1 MKSVVVGFGG
11 ALPKKCVKNDELP
24 ASLNTS
30 DEWISQRTGIKQRYV
45 ISDGEST
52 STLATEAAEDA
63 LNFAKISPN
72 DVDLIVVGTTT
83 GDYTFPAT
91 ACVVQK
97 NLNITNGGPAFD
109 VSAACSGFIYAL
121 DIADSFMRTGKA
133 KNALVIGADSFS
145 KILDW
150 SDRSSCVLFGDGAGA
165 VVLKAEENTDKG
177 IQYCKIHA
185 DGTYTDC
192 LVTSGGVATTQ
203 EAGVVTM
210 KGRETFKFAV
220 EKFCDSFRE
229 LLKSNKLTVDDIDL
243 IVPHQANVRIIN
255 KLIDVLKIDPKKVV
269 ITIDRHS
276 NTSAATIP
284 LALNEIKDTIGTNGA
299 DKNIVL
305 LSMGAGFTWGAVLV
319 KM

>member
-11 ALPKKCVKNDELP
+11 ALPQKCIKNDELP

-45 ISDGEST
+45 IGEGEST
-52 STLATEAAEDA
+52 STLATKAAKEALD
-63 LNFAKISPN
+63 FAKVSPN
-72 DVDLIVVGTTT
+72 DIDLIVVGTTT

-97 NLNITNGGPAFD
+97 NLNISNGCPAFD
-109 VSAACSGFIYAL
+109 VSAACSGFVYAL
-121 DIADSFMRTGKA
+121 DIANSFVRTGKA
-133 KNALVIGADSFS
+133 RHALVIGADSFS

-150 SDRSSCVLFGDGAGA
+150 NDRASCVLFGDGAGA

-177 IQYCKIHA
+177 IQYCKTYSDGSCA
-185 DGTYTDC
+185 DF
-192 LVTSGGVATTQ
+192 LITSGGVATTQ
-203 EAGVVTM
+203 NAGVVTM
-210 KGRETFKFAV
+210 KGREVFKFAV

-229 LLKSNKLTVDDIDL
+229 LLESNNLTIDDIDL
-243 IVPHQANVRIIN
+243 VVPHQANVRIIN
-255 KLIDVLKIDPKKVV
+255 KLIDVLKIDSQKVV
-269 ITIDRHS
+269 VTIDKHS

-284 LALNEIKDTIGTNGA
+284 LALNEIKSTIGTN
-299 DKNIVL
+299 KNIVL
-305 LSMGAGFTWGAVLV
+305 LSMGAGFTWGAALI

>member
-11 ALPKKCVKNDELP
+11 ALPQKCIKNDELP

-45 ISDGEST
+45 IDEGETT
-52 STLATEAAEDA
+52 STLATKAAKDA
-63 LNFAKISPN
+63 LDFAKVSPN

-97 NLNITNGGPAFD
+97 NLNITSECPAFD

-121 DIADSFMRTGKA
+121 DVADSFIKTGRA
-133 KNALVIGADSFS
+133 KHALVIGADSFS

-150 SDRSSCVLFGDGAGA
+150 NDRASCVLFGDGAGA

-177 IQYCKIHA
+177 IQYCKIYS
-185 DGTYTDC
+185 DGSYTDF
-192 LVTSGGVATTQ
+192 LMTSGGVATTQ
-203 EAGVVTM
+203 ASGVVTM
-210 KGRETFKFAV
+210 KGREVFKFAV

-229 LLKSNKLTVDDIDL
+229 LLKQNNLTIDDIDL
-243 IVPHQANVRIIN
+243 VVPHQANVRIIN
-255 KLIDVLKIDPKKVV
+255 KLIDVLKIDSQKVV
-269 ITIDRHS
+269 VTIDKHS

-284 LALNEIKDTIGTNGA
+284 LALNEIKDTIGTN
-299 DKNIVL
+299 KNIVL
-305 LSMGAGFTWGAVLV
+305 LSMGAGFTWGAALIR
-319 KM
+319 M

>member
-1 MKSVVVGFGG
+1 MRSVVVGFGG
-11 ALPKKCVKNDELP
+11 ALPQKCIKNDELP

-45 ISDGEST
+45 IGEGEST
-52 STLATEAAEDA
+52 STLATKAAKDA
-63 LNFAKISPN
+63 LDFAKISPN

-91 ACVVQK
+91 ACVVQR
-97 NLNITNGGPAFD
+97 NLNITNGCPAFD

-121 DIADSFMRTGKA
+121 DIADSFIRTKRA

-165 VVLKAEENTDKG
+165 VVLKAKENTDKG
-177 IQYCKIHA
+177 IQYCKIYA
-185 DGTYTDC
+185 DGSYTDC

-203 EAGVVTM
+203 GAGVVTM

-229 LLKSNKLTVDDIDL
+229 LLKDNNLTIDDIDL
-243 IVPHQANVRIIN
+243 VVPHQANVRIIN
-255 KLIDVLKIDPKKVV
+255 KLIDVLKIDSKKVV
-269 ITIDRHS
+269 VTIDKHS

-284 LALNEIKDTIGTNGA
+284 LALNEIKDTISTN
-299 DKNIVL
+299 KNIVL
-305 LSMGAGFTWGAVLV
+305 LSMGAGFTWGAALIKV
-319 KM
+319 

>member
-11 ALPKKCVKNDELP
+11 ALPQKCIKNDELP
-24 ASLNTS
+24 ASLDTS

-45 ISDGEST
+45 IGEGEST
-52 STLATEAAEDA
+52 STLATKAARNA
-63 LNFAKISPN
+63 LDFAKVSPN
-72 DVDLIVVGTTT
+72 DIDLIVVGTTT

-97 NLNITNGGPAFD
+97 NLNITNGCPAFD

-121 DIADSFMRTGKA
+121 DIADSFVRTGKA
-133 KNALVIGADSFS
+133 RNALVIGADSFS

-150 SDRSSCVLFGDGAGA
+150 NDRSSCVLFGDGAGA

-177 IQYCKIHA
+177 IQYCKTYSDGSYA
-185 DGTYTDC
+185 DF

-203 EAGVVTM
+203 SAGVVTM
-210 KGRETFKFAV
+210 KGREVFKFAV

-229 LLKSNKLTVDDIDL
+229 LLENNSLTIDDIDL
-243 IVPHQANVRIIN
+243 VVPHQANVRIIN
-255 KLIDVLKIDPKKVV
+255 KLIDVLKIDSKKVV
-269 ITIDRHS
+269 VTIDKHS

-284 LALNEIKDTIGTNGA
+284 LALNEIKDTIGT

-305 LSMGAGFTWGAVLV
+305 LSMGAGFTWGAALI

>member
-11 ALPKKCVKNDELP
+11 ALPRKCIKNDELP
-24 ASLNTS
+24 ASLDTS

-45 ISDGEST
+45 ISEGEST
-52 STLATEAAEDA
+52 STLATKAAKDA
-63 LNFAKISPN
+63 LDFAKISPN
-72 DVDLIVVGTTT
+72 DIDLIVVGTTT

-97 NLNITNGGPAFD
+97 NLNIANGCPAFD

-121 DIADSFMRTGKA
+121 DIADSFVKTGKA
-133 KNALVIGADSFS
+133 KHALVIGADSFS

-150 SDRSSCVLFGDGAGA
+150 NDRSSCVLFGDGAGA
-165 VVLKAEENTDKG
+165 VVLKAEKNTDKG
-177 IQYCKIHA
+177 IRYCKTYSDGSYA
-185 DGTYTDC
+185 DF

-203 EAGVVTM
+203 NAGVVTM
-210 KGRETFKFAV
+210 KGREVFKFAV

-229 LLKSNKLTVDDIDL
+229 LLEQNNLTIDDVDL
-243 IVPHQANVRIIN
+243 VVPHQANVRIIN
-255 KLIDVLKIDPKKVV
+255 KLIDVLKIDSKKVV
-269 ITIDRHS
+269 VTIDKHS

-284 LALNEIKDTIGTNGA
+284 LALNEIKDTIGT

-305 LSMGAGFTWGAVLV
+305 LSMGAGFTWGAALMRV
-319 KM
+319 